1 MSTTREDLEYHY
13 TNDWTASF
21 TAEDYDGNAIDVTGA
36 TLRFRLATI
45 AGTTVFTLT
54 ESDGLTIASA
64 SDGLVTLRVTPAHQT
79 NAGVTASTR
88 YLWEYR
94 VTTSGGEVLTQA
106 HGHLN
111 VLPSL
116 LSS

>member
-13 TNDWTASF
+13 GNDWTASF
-21 TAEDYDGNAIDVTGA
+21 TAADYDGNAIDITGA
-36 TLRFRLATI
+36 TLRFWLATI
-45 AGTTVFTLT
+45 DGDVIMTRT
-54 ESDGLTIASA
+54 ESDGLTIASGA
-64 SDGLVTLRVTPAHQT
+64 DGFATLRVTPAHQAT
-79 NAGVTASTR
+79 AGAAASTR

-94 VTTSGGEVLTQA
+94 VTTSGGVILTQA

-116 LSS
+116 GA